1 MGNRRNTGRPDPTIP
16 GNEKHSIQMV
26 LTASQRKNLDTALI
40 IYRIYKADTTIQDL
54 LIEALE
60 AYYGPQDVRKSRG

>member
-1 MGNRRNTGRPDPTIP
+1 MGNRKNLGRPNKTIP
-16 GNEKHSIQMV
+16 GNERHSIHIT
-26 LTASQRKNLDTALI
+26 LTASQRKNLDTALTV
-40 IYRIYKADTTIQDL
+40 YRIHKADTTIQDL

>member
-1 MGNRRNTGRPDPTIP
+1 MGNRRNLVRPDPTIP
-16 GNEKHSIQMV
+16 GNEKHSMQV
-26 LTASQRKNLDTALI
+26 TFTASQRKNMDTALTV
-40 IYRIYKADTTIQDL
+40 YRIHKADTTIQDL